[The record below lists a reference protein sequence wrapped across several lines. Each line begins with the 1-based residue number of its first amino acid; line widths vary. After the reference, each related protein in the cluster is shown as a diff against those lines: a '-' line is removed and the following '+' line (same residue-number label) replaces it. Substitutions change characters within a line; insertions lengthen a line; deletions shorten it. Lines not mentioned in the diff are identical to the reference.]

1 MAKLQVLIKHSE
13 NGQKYRI
20 TMNKE
25 KQTLIRTEY
34 LNDTVDKG
42 IANESFKG
50 PSLYFSQEALTAC
63 KEDFLGKRHLEMVYA
78 TLVSWGMH
86 RSGNGGA
93 KMPGYD
99 SFCKSI
105 IRNKNILNELRSKRV
120 EALSCQE
127 WDATLDTLRSLIFDE
142 NGILA
147 STTKAKVVSGSKT
160 LAHIIPDIMPPIDRQ
175 YTATF
180 FGFDKYNLSNKK
192 ELSLFDETM
201 ELMRN
206 LYTDKEVLR
215 HAVALGHKLNLP
227 LPKLVDNAIIK
238 IVNDEIQSKKND

>member
-1 MAKLQVLIKHSE
+1 MDKKLF
-13 NGQKYRI
+13 
-20 TMNKE
+20 
-25 KQTLIRTEY
+25 IRQAY
-34 LNDTVDKG
+34 LNDTVGDG
-42 IANESFKG
+42 IANESFEG

-93 KMPGYD
+93 KMPAFD
-99 SFCKSI
+99 CFCKSI
-105 IRNKNILNELRSKRV
+105 NRNKETLKSLRNERV
-120 EALSCQE
+120 EKLSDDE
-127 WDATLDTLRSLIFDE
+127 WRSTLDTLHSLIFDE

-180 FGFDKYNLSNKK
+180 FGFDKYNLSPKK
-192 ELSLFDETM
+192 EFDLFDNTM
-201 ELMRN
+201 HLMRD

-215 HAVALGHKLNLP
+215 HAIALGHKLNSP
-227 LPKLVDNAIIK
+227 LPKLLDNAIIK
-238 IVNDEIQSKKND
+238 IVNDEAQSKKNA